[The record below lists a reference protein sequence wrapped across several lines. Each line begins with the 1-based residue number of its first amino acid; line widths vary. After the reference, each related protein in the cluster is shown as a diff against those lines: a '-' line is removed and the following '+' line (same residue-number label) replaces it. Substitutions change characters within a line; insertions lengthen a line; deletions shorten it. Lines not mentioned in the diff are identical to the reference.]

1 MFQMISA
8 LEIQAIVQ
16 LRVDEIASSTWGF
29 FFELLC
35 SSWSSL
41 LASTLTEEK
50 QVLNRRLAYGTMKAI
65 LRRWLKFGESHTSP
79 GSSNGYFRP
88 KSPASRA
95 REDESTRRM
104 FRLKKARLALT
115 VCCTLL
121 KRSEATRIR
130 VG

>member
-16 LRVDEIASSTWGF
+16 LRVDEIASSTWGG

-50 QVLNRRLAYGTMKAI
+50 QAMNRRLAYGTMKAT
-65 LRRWLKFGESHTSP
+65 LRR
-79 GSSNGYFRP
+79 
-88 KSPASRA
+88 
-95 REDESTRRM
+95 
-104 FRLKKARLALT
+104 
-115 VCCTLL
+115 
-121 KRSEATRIR
+121 
-130 VG
+130 

>member
-1 MFQMISA
+1 MTSA
-8 LEIQAIVQ
+8 LEIQVIVQ
-16 LRVDEIASSTWGF
+16 LRVDEIASNTWG

-35 SSWSSL
+35 SSWSSS
-41 LASTLTEEK
+41 LASMLTEEK
-50 QVLNRRLAYGTMKAI
+50 QAMNRRLAYGTMKAT

-88 KSPASRA
+88 KSRASRA

-104 FRLKKARLALT
+104 FRLKKITLTLT

-121 KRSEATRIR
+121 KRSEAI
-130 VG
+130 

>member
-16 LRVDEIASSTWGF
+16 LRVDEIASNTWG

-35 SSWSSL
+35 SSWSSS
-41 LASTLTEEK
+41 LASMLTEEK
-50 QVLNRRLAYGTMKAI
+50 QAMNRRLAYGTMKAT

-88 KSPASRA
+88 KSL
-95 REDESTRRM
+95 RM
-104 FRLKKARLALT
+104 RP
-115 VCCTLL
+115 
-121 KRSEATRIR
+121 
-130 VG
+130 